1 MSGGFIALLG
11 LQGLLFAAWSIY
23 AFRCMFKIFARAVAV
38 SGNGIPGMA
47 VGLRTFR
54 SFAVAP
60 EYARDRKVFLV
71 LSLLLFILIGA
82 VVALAPGA
90 SPR

>member
-11 LQGLLFAAWSIY
+11 LQGLLFAAWAIY
-23 AFRCMFKIFARAVAV
+23 AFRCMFKIYARAVAD
-38 SGNGIPGMA
+38 SGSGIPGMA

-54 SFAVAP
+54 IFAVAP
-60 EYARDRKVFLV
+60 EYARDRKMLLL
-71 LSLLLFILIGA
+71 LSLLLFMLIGA
-82 VVALAPGA
+82 VVALVPGA